1 MIIKEKTIKVADN
14 RKLWLSMWRNENGQY
29 CIGRIGFGGMRIAW
43 RKGQKSYIERMW
55 SNYKWAWIGYYGCR
69 LPVWFGYSIL
79 VDIMSDTRRFSATEL
94 MRLNTP
100 AIEESTEYQDYV
112 DYESLLDEM
121 YSHYLA
127 QANAELLQIDV
138 SCWYQTT

>member
-1 MIIKEKTIKVADN
+1 
-14 RKLWLSMWRNENGQY
+14 
-29 CIGRIGFGGMRIAW
+29 
-43 RKGQKSYIERMW
+43 
-55 SNYKWAWIGYYGCR
+55 
-69 LPVWFGYSIL
+69 
-79 VDIMSDTRRFSATEL
+79 MSDARRFSVTEL

-100 AIEESTEYQDYV
+100 TVEESIEYQDYV

-138 SCWYQTT
+138 SC

>member
-1 MIIKEKTIKVADN
+1 
-14 RKLWLSMWRNENGQY
+14 
-29 CIGRIGFGGMRIAW
+29 
-43 RKGQKSYIERMW
+43 
-55 SNYKWAWIGYYGCR
+55 
-69 LPVWFGYSIL
+69 
-79 VDIMSDTRRFSATEL
+79 MSDTRRLSTTEL

-100 AIEESTEYQDYV
+100 TVEESTEYQDYV

-138 SCWYQTT
+138 SC

>member
-1 MIIKEKTIKVADN
+1 
-14 RKLWLSMWRNENGQY
+14 
-29 CIGRIGFGGMRIAW
+29 
-43 RKGQKSYIERMW
+43 
-55 SNYKWAWIGYYGCR
+55 

-79 VDIMSDTRRFSATEL
+79 VDIMSDTRRFSVTEL

-100 AIEESTEYQDYV
+100 TVEESTEYQDYV

-138 SCWYQTT
+138 SC

>member
-1 MIIKEKTIKVADN
+1 
-14 RKLWLSMWRNENGQY
+14 
-29 CIGRIGFGGMRIAW
+29 
-43 RKGQKSYIERMW
+43 
-55 SNYKWAWIGYYGCR
+55 
-69 LPVWFGYSIL
+69 
-79 VDIMSDTRRFSATEL
+79 MSDARRFSVTEL

-100 AIEESTEYQDYV
+100 TIEESTEYQDYV

-138 SCWYQTT
+138 SC

>member
-1 MIIKEKTIKVADN
+1 
-14 RKLWLSMWRNENGQY
+14 
-29 CIGRIGFGGMRIAW
+29 
-43 RKGQKSYIERMW
+43 
-55 SNYKWAWIGYYGCR
+55 
-69 LPVWFGYSIL
+69 
-79 VDIMSDTRRFSATEL
+79 MSDTRRLSTTEL

-100 AIEESTEYQDYV
+100 VIEESTEYQDYV

-138 SCWYQTT
+138 SC

>member
-1 MIIKEKTIKVADN
+1 M
-14 RKLWLSMWRNENGQY
+14 
-29 CIGRIGFGGMRIAW
+29 
-43 RKGQKSYIERMW
+43 
-55 SNYKWAWIGYYGCR
+55 GYYGCR

-79 VDIMSDTRRFSATEL
+79 VDIMSDARRFSVTEL

-100 AIEESTEYQDYV
+100 TIEESTEYQDYV

-127 QANAELLQIDV
+127 QANGELLQIDV
-138 SCWYQTT
+138 SC

>member
-1 MIIKEKTIKVADN
+1 
-14 RKLWLSMWRNENGQY
+14 
-29 CIGRIGFGGMRIAW
+29 
-43 RKGQKSYIERMW
+43 
-55 SNYKWAWIGYYGCR
+55 
-69 LPVWFGYSIL
+69 
-79 VDIMSDTRRFSATEL
+79 MSDARRLSVTEL

-100 AIEESTEYQDYV
+100 TVEESTEYQDYV

-138 SCWYQTT
+138 SC

>member
-1 MIIKEKTIKVADN
+1 
-14 RKLWLSMWRNENGQY
+14 
-29 CIGRIGFGGMRIAW
+29 MR
-43 RKGQKSYIERMW
+43 
-55 SNYKWAWIGYYGCR
+55 
-69 LPVWFGYSIL
+69 
-79 VDIMSDTRRFSATEL
+79 DTRRFSVTEL

-100 AIEESTEYQDYV
+100 TVEESTEYQDYV

-138 SCWYQTT
+138 SC

>member
-1 MIIKEKTIKVADN
+1 
-14 RKLWLSMWRNENGQY
+14 
-29 CIGRIGFGGMRIAW
+29 
-43 RKGQKSYIERMW
+43 
-55 SNYKWAWIGYYGCR
+55 
-69 LPVWFGYSIL
+69 
-79 VDIMSDTRRFSATEL
+79 MSDARRFSVTEL

-100 AIEESTEYQDYV
+100 TVEESTEYQDYV

-138 SCWYQTT
+138 SC

>member
-1 MIIKEKTIKVADN
+1 
-14 RKLWLSMWRNENGQY
+14 
-29 CIGRIGFGGMRIAW
+29 
-43 RKGQKSYIERMW
+43 
-55 SNYKWAWIGYYGCR
+55 
-69 LPVWFGYSIL
+69 
-79 VDIMSDTRRFSATEL
+79 MSDTRRFSATEL

-100 AIEESTEYQDYV
+100 TVEESTEYQDYV

-138 SCWYQTT
+138 SC

>member
-1 MIIKEKTIKVADN
+1 
-14 RKLWLSMWRNENGQY
+14 
-29 CIGRIGFGGMRIAW
+29 
-43 RKGQKSYIERMW
+43 
-55 SNYKWAWIGYYGCR
+55 
-69 LPVWFGYSIL
+69 
-79 VDIMSDTRRFSATEL
+79 MSDTRRFSVTEL

-100 AIEESTEYQDYV
+100 TVEESTEYQDYV

-138 SCWYQTT
+138 SC

>member
-1 MIIKEKTIKVADN
+1 MNIALKFTT
-14 RKLWLSMWRNENGQY
+14 
-29 CIGRIGFGGMRIAW
+29 GGN
-43 RKGQKSYIERMW
+43 K
-55 SNYKWAWIGYYGCR
+55 WIGYYGCL

-79 VDIMSDTRRFSATEL
+79 VDIMSDTRRFSVTEL

-100 AIEESTEYQDYV
+100 TVEESTEYQDYV

-138 SCWYQTT
+138 SC

>member
-1 MIIKEKTIKVADN
+1 
-14 RKLWLSMWRNENGQY
+14 
-29 CIGRIGFGGMRIAW
+29 
-43 RKGQKSYIERMW
+43 
-55 SNYKWAWIGYYGCR
+55 
-69 LPVWFGYSIL
+69 
-79 VDIMSDTRRFSATEL
+79 MSDTRRFSVTEL

-100 AIEESTEYQDYV
+100 TVEESTDYQDYV

-138 SCWYQTT
+138 SC